1 MLSVKNLENF
11 NNRNSEIYNQ
21 SDFDHRTQ
29 MLANIK
35 NILAIDENLA
45 ATVTSDKKDVDQLS
59 TTSSVATN
67 TNFTGEWL
75 PYQRHLIVA
84 SRFRRSLMI
93 SNIFIYISS
102 DNIQWL

>member
-1 MLSVKNLENF
+1 VKNLENF

-59 TTSSVATN
+59 TSSAATN
-67 TNFTGEWL
+67 TNFTGEC
-75 PYQRHLIVA
+75 LI
-84 SRFRRSLMI
+84 SGTLSL
-93 SNIFIYISS
+93 SS
-102 DNIQWL
+102 LLVYVH